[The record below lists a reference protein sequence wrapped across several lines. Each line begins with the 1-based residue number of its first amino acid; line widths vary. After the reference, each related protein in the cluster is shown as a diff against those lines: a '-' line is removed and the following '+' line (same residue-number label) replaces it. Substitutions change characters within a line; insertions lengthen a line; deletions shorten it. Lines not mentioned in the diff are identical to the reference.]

1 MSPRESL
8 SSWRARQNAAETSVV
23 AAVAEVKAERDAEWA
38 EARQAAQQAAA
49 ERKTY
54 TRDDL
59 LGADVVRT
67 KLGWYKVVRLNQQSV
82 TVDSGH
88 SWTSVVPFAKIL
100 DARSIGGDA

>member
-8 SSWRARQNAAETSVV
+8 ASWRARQKATETAVDAAL
-23 AAVAEVKAERDAEWA
+23 AEVRAERDARWV

-54 TRDDL
+54 AREDL
-59 LGADVVRT
+59 IGAVVVRT
-67 KLGWYKVVRLNQQSV
+67 KLGWYKVVRLNQKTV

-100 DARSIGGDA
+100 DARSLGGDA